1 MNLVL
6 IGYRGTGKTTIAR
19 HLGLSLG
26 WSWLDA
32 DVELE
37 FRAGKSISAIF
48 ADGGEE
54 AFRDLETEVLAGL
67 NELDRHVL
75 ALGGGAVLR
84 EQNRQMISKLG
95 KVVWLKASPATIL
108 KRIALDAST
117 AGRRPNLTTGGG
129 RAEVEQLLAMR
140 TPIYRECA
148 DLEVDTEGKTP
159 AEIAAEMID
168 RLNLRP
174 EPASGPLDNA

>member
-6 IGYRGTGKTTIAR
+6 IGYRGTGKTTVAR

-26 WSWLDA
+26 WPWLDA

-48 ADGGEE
+48 ADDGEE
-54 AFRDLETEVLAGL
+54 AFRDLESEVLVDL
-67 NELDRHVL
+67 SRMDQHVL

-84 EQNRQMISKLG
+84 DQNRQMISKLG
-95 KVVWLKASPATIL
+95 KVVWLKASPTTIL
-108 KRIALDAST
+108 KRLARDATT
-117 AGRRPNLTTGGG
+117 AGRRPNLTAGGG

-140 TPIYRECA
+140 APIYRECA
-148 DLEVDTEGKTP
+148 HLEVDTEGRTP

>member
-6 IGYRGTGKTTIAR
+6 IGYRGTGKTTVAR

-26 WSWLDA
+26 WPWLDA

-48 ADGGEE
+48 ADDGEE
-54 AFRDLETEVLAGL
+54 AFRDLETEVLTDL
-67 NELDRHVL
+67 SRMDQHVL

-84 EQNRQMISKLG
+84 DQNRQMISKLG
-95 KVVWLKASPATIL
+95 KVVWLKATPTTIL
-108 KRIALDAST
+108 KRLTLDATT
-117 AGRRPNLTTGGG
+117 AGRRPNLTTAGG
-129 RAEVEQLLAMR
+129 RTEIEQLLAMR
-140 TPIYRECA
+140 MPIYRECA
-148 DLEVDTEGKTP
+148 HLEVDTEGKSP

-174 EPASGPLDNA
+174 EPVPGPLDNT